1 MYIRITEWTVN
12 SGNYFEHVA
21 QGGGAEKAG
30 VNIGDRII
38 EINRQSLEGISHER
52 VIEMIKGSGESVEM
66 TILSSSKEMPGIRS
80 GKFQVLCLF
89 HFGRQLS

>member
-1 MYIRITEWTVN
+1 M
-12 SGNYFEHVA
+12 A

-38 EINRQSLEGISHER
+38 EINRQSVEGISHER
-52 VIEMIKGSGESVEM
+52 VIEMIKSSGDSVEM

-80 GKFQVLCLF
+80 G
-89 HFGRQLS
+89 RAQLRLQNPLTRLI

>member
-1 MYIRITEWTVN
+1 MYFCTITLQL
-12 SGNYFEHVA
+12 GNYFEHVA

-80 GKFQVLCLF
+80 GNL
-89 HFGRQLS
+89 LSRLTIYKPL